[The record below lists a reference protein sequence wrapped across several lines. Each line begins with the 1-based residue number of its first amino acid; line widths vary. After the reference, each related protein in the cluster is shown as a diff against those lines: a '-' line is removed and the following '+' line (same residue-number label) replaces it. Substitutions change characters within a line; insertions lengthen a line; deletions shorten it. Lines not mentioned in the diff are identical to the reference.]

1 MSVDPDVVLAELEA
15 SGLRGRGGAGFPT
28 GTKWRTILSFESDV
42 LATWVVVNAA
52 EGEPGTYKDR
62 LLMERNPYA
71 VLEGAMIAAHLVG
84 ARIVTVATKRKFA
97 QVDRLRAAVA
107 ELSTAE
113 WNPGFEFVVVEGPE
127 EYLYGEETALLEVI
141 AGRPP
146 FPRIAPPW
154 RRGVVEVVGEA
165 AITAGDATVS
175 KSAANVDLASDSDDN
190 VVPPALVNN
199 VETFANVPSIVAK
212 GADWFRQVGTPD
224 TPGTLLC
231 TVTGAVSRPGVY
243 EVAAGTPLRD
253 VLRIAQPP
261 PEPDAASELPNPEMI
276 LLGVSNAILTPDQLD
291 TPISHEAFRALGT
304 GLGSASFIVV
314 DKESDPVAVAAGAS
328 RFLAVESCGQCTPC
342 KYDGLE
348 IATILADLAAGEA
361 GADALDR
368 IDQRLSTVADGARC
382 SLALQ
387 HQTVVGSI
395 RRAYP
400 RPFETRLRYETE
412 PAERVLVAE
421 LEELDGTRQLLD
433 ERFPMKQPDWS
444 FDDLD
449 SGQTPVERL
458 TDRRA

>member
-1 MSVDPDVVLAELEA
+1 
-15 SGLRGRGGAGFPT
+15 
-28 GTKWRTILSFESDV
+28 
-42 LATWVVVNAA
+42 
-52 EGEPGTYKDR
+52 
-62 LLMERNPYA
+62 
-71 VLEGAMIAAHLVG
+71 
-84 ARIVTVATKRKFA
+84 
-97 QVDRLRAAVA
+97 
-107 ELSTAE
+107 
-113 WNPGFEFVVVEGPE
+113 
-127 EYLYGEETALLEVI
+127 
-141 AGRPP
+141 
-146 FPRIAPPW
+146 
-154 RRGVVEVVGEA
+154 
-165 AITAGDATVS
+165 
-175 KSAANVDLASDSDDN
+175 
-190 VVPPALVNN
+190 
-199 VETFANVPSIVAK
+199 
-212 GADWFRQVGTPD
+212 
-224 TPGTLLC
+224 
-231 TVTGAVSRPGVY
+231 
-243 EVAAGTPLRD
+243 
-253 VLRIAQPP
+253 
-261 PEPDAASELPNPEMI
+261 
-276 LLGVSNAILTPDQLD
+276 VSNAILTPDQLD

-342 KYDGLE
+342 KYDGLA

-368 IDQRLSTVADGARC
+368 LDQRLSTVADGARC

-458 TDRRA
+458 SDRRA